1 VRKTLFDAL
10 RRHARHVRMVMM
22 AMDRRSHIA
31 LNPTGK
37 LDRMSMRAI
46 TMLREQPGLRVAA
59 DSRRVLD
66 WIFSPGRCLLGKLEQ
81 CEYAVAQE
89 G

>member
-1 VRKTLFDAL
+1 MRKTLFDAL
-10 RRHARHVRMVMM
+10 RRHARHVRMVVL
-22 AMDRRSHIA
+22 AMDQRSHTAIEA
-31 LNPTGK
+31 TGK